1 MAIGTTSLRVAAVAA
16 MLVGGG
22 LLAACSS
29 TATTASSKSAAITS
43 ACVVPSG
50 WKSVVGTKEPGG
62 ASEYDV
68 TSFDGTKIR
77 VHWFPLSRSVG
88 HAVTAPTV
96 FMGPGW
102 GETGST
108 DTTSRGLFGA
118 LDIAS
123 LWKAGY
129 NVLTWDPRGFGK
141 SGGAAQV
148 DLASVEGRDVT
159 RLISWVAQQKG
170 VELDGPGNPRM
181 GMVGASYG
189 GGIQFATAAQDCR
202 VDAIAP
208 MIAWHSLTTSLYKN
222 QTVKAGWSNILTQ
235 ASAGASL
242 NPNITHASATEQSE
256 GIITKAQAAFFASRG
271 PGALVAKVHQPTLI
285 LQGTVDD
292 LFTLQ
297 EGVWNYEE
305 LKKAGT
311 TVSMVWFCGGH
322 GSCLTDPG
330 TVIDEGKMS
339 IEWMNRYV
347 KDEPS
352 AKALRGFEMVDQAG
366 TTYSAPSYPPV
377 AGSPVSATGSGTL
390 ELTSQGGSGPAT
402 ASPTRS
408 GASAIDAVALGV
420 APAKASNAID
430 VTIPFA
436 AKAVVAGPPRLT
448 MTYAGSA
455 PPGTRPTRVF
465 AQLVDP
471 TTGLVL
477 GNQIT
482 PIPVILD
489 GSPHTISLPLEIV
502 AFTAAMGSKLELQI
516 TPTTVAYS
524 VPRLGG
530 ALTMTSIHISL
541 PTATNLSV
549 VNG

>member
-1 MAIGTTSLRVAAVAA
+1 MITTTGLRAIVAAT
-16 MLVGGG
+16 LLTGGG
-22 LLAACSS
+22 LLTACSS
-29 TATTASSKSAAITS
+29 SATTSSTPTTATTSCMPPA
-43 ACVVPSG
+43 G
-50 WKSVVGTKEPGG
+50 WNSVVGTKAAGG
-62 ASEYDV
+62 AAEYNV
-68 TSFDGTKIR
+68 MSFDGTEIR
-77 VHWFPLSRSVG
+77 VHWFPLSTSVG

-96 FMGPGW
+96 LMGPGW

-108 DTTSRGLFGA
+108 DTTSGGLFGS
-118 LDIAS
+118 LDIAA

-148 DLASVEGRDVT
+148 DDASVEGRDVT

-189 GGIQFATAAQDCR
+189 GGIQFATASQDCR

-222 QTVKAGWSNILTQ
+222 QTVKSGWSNILT
-235 ASAGASL
+235 AGAAAAKL
-242 NPNITHASATEQSE
+242 NPNITQASTDEQATGVISPAE
-256 GIITKAQAAFFASRG
+256 AAFFASRG

-297 EGVWNYEE
+297 EGVWNYEL

-330 TVIDEGKMS
+330 TVIDEGSMS
-339 IEWMNRYV
+339 IEWMDRYV
-347 KDEPS
+347 KDDAS
-352 AKALRGFEMVDQAG
+352 AKSLEGFEMVDQAG
-366 TTYSAPSYPPV
+366 TTYTAPAYPPA
-377 AGSPVSATGSGTL
+377 AGSPVSAAGSGGTL
-390 ELTSQGGSGPAT
+390 SLTADGGSGPAT
-402 ASPTRS
+402 ASPSRS

-420 APAKASNAID
+420 TPAKASNATN
-430 VTIPFA
+430 VSIPFA
-436 AKAVVAGPPRLT
+436 HEAVVAGAPRLT
-448 MTYAGSA
+448 MTYSGTSPGGS
-455 PPGTRPTRVF
+455 RPTRVF

-471 TTGLVL
+471 TTGIVL

-489 GSPHTISLPLEIV
+489 GSTHTLSFPLEIV
-502 AFTAAMGSKLELQI
+502 AFTAATGSHLELQI
-516 TPTTVAYS
+516 TPTTVAYA
-524 VPRLGG
+524 VPQLGG
-530 ALTMTSIHISL
+530 SITMSAIHISL
-541 PTATNLSV
+541 PTATNLTEV
-549 VNG
+549 HG